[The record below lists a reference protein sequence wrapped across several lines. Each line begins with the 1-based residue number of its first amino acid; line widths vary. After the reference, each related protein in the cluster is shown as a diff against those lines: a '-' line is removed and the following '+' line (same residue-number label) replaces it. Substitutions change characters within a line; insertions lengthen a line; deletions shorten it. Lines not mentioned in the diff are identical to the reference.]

1 MVGQVSWIR
10 ADADETV
17 GKRVGDIFGDMV
29 WVTTGWAEVGTFS
42 TWLDVQVGLDE
53 PIFCNGDNSVKERN
67 RLGGKVILHGK
78 LDGGMGVVKVL

>member
-1 MVGQVSWIR
+1 MVCQVSWIR
-10 ADADETV
+10 ADANETV

-42 TWLDVQVGLDE
+42 TRLNVLDV

-78 LDGGMGVVKVL
+78 LDGGMGVVQVL

>member
-1 MVGQVSWIR
+1 MVCQVSWIR

-42 TWLDVQVGLDE
+42 ARLDVQVGLDE
-53 PIFCNGDNSVKERN
+53 ALFCNGDYRVKER
-67 RLGGKVILHGK
+67 H
-78 LDGGMGVVKVL
+78 